1 MQCKNCGNE
10 QNEGKFCGQCGGPLE
25 ENVHVT
31 ENTPQEEVAATSVE
45 SQEVLVTSSTQAGTE
60 ANGNN
65 TSNESIEKV
74 KETSKMFGQYFV
86 NYLKHPSEIFSKKG
100 HEFQNGMISL
110 VLLSVI
116 MSLSFYFMVDDMSWS
131 GIPFFSTFAS
141 IFVFVAISMILVIAV
156 LFVVNLFFGGQVT
169 FREMV
174 SVYGVH
180 MVPVIVIALLSLLLI
195 LLNSY
200 SFGGI
205 LLMVSLGFIL
215 TTVPLYLI
223 ASLLT
228 KQSKS
233 LDAFYGYIVYIVMAG
248 IVFLIYF
255 SIIIDSTIGNLIDGY
270 FYW

>member
-1 MQCKNCGNE
+1 M
-10 QNEGKFCGQCGGPLE
+10 
-25 ENVHVT
+25 
-31 ENTPQEEVAATSVE
+31 
-45 SQEVLVTSSTQAGTE
+45 
-60 ANGNN
+60 
-65 TSNESIEKV
+65 
-74 KETSKMFGQYFV
+74 
-86 NYLKHPSEIFSKKG
+86 
-100 HEFQNGMISL
+100 
-110 VLLSVI
+110 
-116 MSLSFYFMVDDMSWS
+116 
-131 GIPFFSTFAS
+131 
-141 IFVFVAISMILVIAV
+141 FVAISMILVIAV